1 MTLATEKAELKEA
14 VKSVASAPMAKPAAI
29 VKPQVKPVMAQASA
43 VQPAQAVVS
52 KPKTASRFGS
62 MVSSEMT
69 KPTVEVRAQ
78 VEVPKGREYENTP
91 SEAAPKLKHS
101 NSAESDMARP

>member
-1 MTLATEKAELKEA
+1 
-14 VKSVASAPMAKPAAI
+14 MAKPAPI
-29 VKPQVKPVMAQASA
+29 VKPQAKPVVTQAAAASTA
-43 VQPAQAVVS
+43 EAVVS
-52 KPKTASRFGS
+52 KPKAASRFGS

-78 VEVPKGREYENTP
+78 VEVPKGREYDSVASAEA
-91 SEAAPKLKHS
+91 AAPKLKHS